1 MSHRRR
7 FRKQKFIDK
16 KQQLRFAMEL
26 ALYALLFPL
35 FFLVLSL
42 ADPIVNQLM
51 GNDTGKLQP
60 LYSLLSFCIEHW
72 WEFIFA
78 LGLVGLISILFSH
91 RIVGPIRRFE
101 NALIQKAQHPTE
113 PVKNTVAI
121 VETTFKTDGTFNF
134 TAPVTFVA
142 PHLDTDVDGDNWD
155 IHGYDHPAM
164 DLNDL
169 INDNHSHTTGG
180 DKAGINLIYDSSPQ
194 DAQFAKVDLYTDL
207 TITQK
212 GNIEG
217 DESDYGNTF
226 PYLLR
231 SEQFGAG
238 QARFSIRMPA
248 RHLE

>member
-42 ADPIVNQLM
+42 ADPIATQLM
-51 GNDTGKLQP
+51 GNDTEKLQP

-72 WEFIFA
+72 WEFLFA

-113 PVKNTVAI
+113 PVNCRLRSKDY
-121 VETTFKTDGTFNF
+121 FQDFSG
-134 TAPVTFVA
+134 
-142 PHLDTDVDGDNWD
+142 HLDTFLNTHPALAGSGNPESSPGDRGHETHDGDTEV
-155 IHGYDHPAM
+155 
-164 DLNDL
+164 
-169 INDNHSHTTGG
+169 ST
-180 DKAGINLIYDSSPQ
+180 
-194 DAQFAKVDLYTDL
+194 
-207 TITQK
+207 
-212 GNIEG
+212 
-217 DESDYGNTF
+217 
-226 PYLLR
+226 
-231 SEQFGAG
+231 
-238 QARFSIRMPA
+238 
-248 RHLE
+248 